1 MEIKIFKKTDDG
13 EWRRAN
19 QSTLTEEEYKF
30 LRSESGHITATLIEV
45 KTNVKRSHSVCNK
58 CSGPVNE
65 KITSSSSQWASPAV
79 VNLDDDDEKD
89 DNFGEKEEEEEP
101 VKCCQLSE
109 KQFNEPVAKS
119 RKK

>member
-1 MEIKIFKKTDDG
+1 M
-13 EWRRAN
+13 
-19 QSTLTEEEYKF
+19 
-30 LRSESGHITATLIEV
+30 
-45 KTNVKRSHSVCNK
+45 CNK
-58 CSGPVNE
+58 CSEPVNE

-79 VNLDDDDEKD
+79 VNLDDDEKD
-89 DNFGEKEEEEEP
+89 DDFGEKEEEEEP